1 MSDYQNILFSVE
13 GAVATLTLNVPET
26 MNALTIAMMDEVG
39 DALTRIENEKSIRA
53 LILTGSGRGFCS
65 GQNLKDQVPP
75 GRDLTGVL
83 MDSYLKAINGIRNCR
98 VPVVVAVNG
107 TAAGGGF
114 SVALCGDFLIAA
126 RSAKFIQVF
135 SRIGISPDLGS
146 TYMLPRAI
154 GRARALQ
161 LMMTNEPLDAEKALE
176 WGLITEVLDDDQL
189 MVRARKIA
197 AQLASGPTYAL
208 HMTRRL
214 VDEGEV
220 NTFDQQFRRELES
233 NSELLDMP
241 DGIEGVQAFNDKRK
255 AVFRGY

>member
-1 MSDYQNILFSVE
+1 
-13 GAVATLTLNVPET
+13 
-26 MNALTIAMMDEVG
+26 
-39 DALTRIENEKSIRA
+39 
-53 LILTGSGRGFCS
+53 
-65 GQNLKDQVPP
+65 
-75 GRDLTGVL
+75 

>member
-39 DALTRIENEKSIRA
+39 DVLTRIENDKSIRA

-65 GQNLKDQVPP
+65 GQNLKDRIPP
-75 GRDLTGVL
+75 GSDLTGVL
-83 MDSYLKAINGIRNCR
+83 MDSYFRAINGIRNCR

-135 SRIGISPDLGS
+135 SRIALGPDLGS
-146 TYMLPRAI
+146 TYLLPRAI

-161 LMMTNEPLDAEKALE
+161 LMMTNDPLDAETAAE
-176 WGLITEVLDDDQL
+176 WGLIAEVLDDDKL
-189 MVRARKIA
+189 MGRAREIA
-197 AQLASGPTYAL
+197 NRLATGPTYAL
-208 HMTRRL
+208 HMTRRM
-214 VDEGEV
+214 VDEGEA
-220 NTFDQQFRRELES
+220 NSFEQQFRRELET
-233 NSELLDMP
+233 NSELRDTH
-241 DGIEGVQAFNDKRK
+241 DSQEGVQAFNDKRQ
-255 AVFRGY
+255 AVFRGE